1 MISEKLM
8 KPAQYAEHQLLTAI
22 LDGEF
27 APGSILP
34 GERKLAEMIGV
45 TRPTLRETLQ
55 KMSRDGWINIRH
67 GKSTTVKDYMTEGG
81 MGVLSTMARF
91 GTELPLSF
99 VEHFLSVRCVVLPP
113 VSAMAMI
120 NQPER
125 LEEFLHHCEQLDDD
139 ATVYTDYDWNL
150 QLTMA
155 TCSGNPFFRI
165 ILNDFD
171 FLYRKMGADYFSFK
185 EARDMSRQY
194 YRDLSSFV
202 RNRDTEGVRNR
213 VEQVMNDALNLWKS
227 CMGNLKKAERAAD
240 GK

>member
-8 KPAQYAEHQLLTAI
+8 KPAQYAEHKLLTAI
-22 LDGEF
+22 LEGEF
-27 APGSILP
+27 APGSVLP

-55 KMSRDGWINIRH
+55 KMSRDGWITIRH
-67 GKSTTVKDYMTEGG
+67 GKSTTVKDYMNEGG
-81 MGVLSTMARF
+81 MGVLATMARF

-99 VEHFLSVRCVVLPP
+99 VEHFLNVRCIVMPP
-113 VSAMAMI
+113 VSAMAVE

-125 LEEFLHHCEQLDDD
+125 LEAFLKMSEGLEEES
-139 ATVYTDYDWNL
+139 AAYTDYDWNL

-171 FLYRKMGADYFSFK
+171 FLYRKMGGDYFAFN
-185 EARDMSRQY
+185 EARELSKLY
-194 YRDLSSFV
+194 YAELSELV
-202 RNRDTEGVRNR
+202 RNRDTEGVKER
-213 VEQVMNDALNLWKS
+213 VGKVMNDALNLWKS
-227 CMGNLKKAERAAD
+227 CVGNSNLNSGAD
-240 GK
+240 HGK